1 MSERKRGTAAAIDI
15 DALLQDTWLQV
26 ISLRHGPTFQA
37 GEGRTLWERCIADVE
52 RVQRELKAS
61 ELDEASCQHILT
73 AQCAL
78 LDEAVKGRG
87 VEDDACVQ
95 WYDIPLQGHF
105 LGTMDAGD
113 TLCDRMRDVLREPA
127 PDHAVVTC
135 FQRVMMLGF
144 LGSYRSL
151 NDPERQKLVNALSEY
166 VTPFSY
172 PQSHPVL
179 AESHTGRGI
188 MGGWLASWPVRIGLS
203 VIVVAAL
210 WWGLD
215 RWLDQLLLTLLSGFN
230 GAPLFLFPLLFV
242 LAFIFSVPR
251 YLAMVTSRVPVW
263 PESIE
268 SLCRIDKD
276 DPYRV
281 DASGNPEH
289 PWRSLFMKSSAN
301 NRE

>member
-1 MSERKRGTAAAIDI
+1 MNDRKRATAAFIDI

-26 ISLRHGPTFQA
+26 ISLRHGPTFQD
-37 GEGRTLWERCIADVE
+37 GEGRTLWERCIDDVG

-87 VEDDACVQ
+87 VEDDACIQ
-95 WYDIPLQGHF
+95 WYDIPLQGYF

-144 LGSYRSL
+144 LGNFRSL
-151 NDPERQKLVNALSEY
+151 NDPERQKLMDALNEY
-166 VTPFSY
+166 VAPFSY
-172 PQSHPVL
+172 SQPHPVL
-179 AESHTGRGI
+179 AESDAGRGI
-188 MGGWLASWPVRIGLS
+188 GGWLASWPMRIGLS
-203 VIVVAAL
+203 VVVVTAL

-215 RWLDQLLLTLLSGFN
+215 CWLDQTLLTLLP
-230 GAPLFLFPLLFV
+230 GAV
-242 LAFIFSVPR
+242 
-251 YLAMVTSRVPVW
+251 
-263 PESIE
+263 
-268 SLCRIDKD
+268 K
-276 DPYRV
+276 
-281 DASGNPEH
+281 
-289 PWRSLFMKSSAN
+289 
-301 NRE
+301 

>member
-1 MSERKRGTAAAIDI
+1 MSERKRGTAVSVDI

-26 ISLRHGPTFQA
+26 VSLRYGPQFQE
-37 GEGRTLWERCIADVE
+37 GEGRILWERCIADVE

-61 ELDEASCQHILT
+61 ELDEASCKHILT

-78 LDEAVKGRG
+78 LDETVKGRG

-113 TLCDRMRDVLREPA
+113 TLCDRMCDVLRESA
-127 PDHAVVTC
+127 PDNAVLTC

-144 LGSYRSL
+144 LGSFRTL
-151 NDPERQKLVNALSEY
+151 NDPERQKLVSALSEH

-172 PQSHPVL
+172 PQTHPVL
-179 AESHTGRGI
+179 AESRAGQG

-203 VIVVAAL
+203 VVVLAAL

-215 RWLDQLLLTLLSGFN
+215 RWLDQMLLTLLPG
-230 GAPLFLFPLLFV
+230 V
-242 LAFIFSVPR
+242 V
-251 YLAMVTSRVPVW
+251 
-263 PESIE
+263 
-268 SLCRIDKD
+268 K
-276 DPYRV
+276 
-281 DASGNPEH
+281 
-289 PWRSLFMKSSAN
+289 
-301 NRE
+301 

>member
-1 MSERKRGTAAAIDI
+1 MSERKRGTAASIDI

-26 ISLRHGPTFQA
+26 ISLRHGPIFRE

-78 LDEAVKGRG
+78 LDEAVKSRG
-87 VEDDACVQ
+87 VEDDACLQ

-113 TLCDRMRDVLREPA
+113 TLCDRMRDVLRESA
-127 PDHAVVTC
+127 PDQVVVTC

-144 LGSYRSL
+144 LGSFRSL
-151 NDPERQKLVNALSEY
+151 NDPERQRLINALSEHA
-166 VTPFSY
+166 VPFSY
-172 PQSHPVL
+172 PQPHPVL
-179 AESHTGRGI
+179 AESRAGQR

-203 VIVVAAL
+203 VMVVAAL

-215 RWLDQLLLTLLSGFN
+215 RWLDQTLQTLLP
-230 GAPLFLFPLLFV
+230 GAV
-242 LAFIFSVPR
+242 
-251 YLAMVTSRVPVW
+251 
-263 PESIE
+263 
-268 SLCRIDKD
+268 K
-276 DPYRV
+276 
-281 DASGNPEH
+281 
-289 PWRSLFMKSSAN
+289 
-301 NRE
+301 

>member
-1 MSERKRGTAAAIDI
+1 MSERKNGAAVSVDI

-26 ISLRHGPTFQA
+26 ISLRHGPQFQE
-37 GEGRTLWERCIADVE
+37 GEGRVLWERCIADVE

-61 ELDEASCQHILT
+61 ELDEASCEHILT

-127 PDHAVVTC
+127 PDNAVLTC

-144 LGSYRSL
+144 LGDFRAL
-151 NDPERQKLVNALSEY
+151 NDPERQKLICALSEH
-166 VTPFSY
+166 VAPFSY
-172 PQSHPVL
+172 PQTHPVL
-179 AESHTGRGI
+179 AESRAGRG
-188 MGGWLASWPVRIGLS
+188 MGGWFASWPARIGLS
-203 VIVVAAL
+203 VIVLAAL

-215 RWLDQLLLTLLSGFN
+215 RWLDQMLLTLLP
-230 GAPLFLFPLLFV
+230 GA
-242 LAFIFSVPR
+242 I
-251 YLAMVTSRVPVW
+251 
-263 PESIE
+263 
-268 SLCRIDKD
+268 K
-276 DPYRV
+276 
-281 DASGNPEH
+281 
-289 PWRSLFMKSSAN
+289 
-301 NRE
+301 

>member
-1 MSERKRGTAAAIDI
+1 MSESKRGAAASIDI

-26 ISLRHGPTFQA
+26 ISLRHGPTFLD
-37 GEGRTLWERCIADVE
+37 GEGRMLWERCIADVE

-61 ELDEASCQHILT
+61 ELDEDSCWHILT

-144 LGSYRSL
+144 LGNFRSL
-151 NDPERQKLVNALSEY
+151 NDPGRQKLVNVLNER
-166 VTPFSY
+166 VPPLSY
-172 PQSHPVL
+172 PQTHPVM
-179 AESHTGRGI
+179 AESRTGRGI
-188 MGGWLASWPVRIGLS
+188 GSWLASWPVRISLS
-203 VIVVAAL
+203 IVVVAAL
-210 WWGLD
+210 WCCLD
-215 RWLDQLLLTLLSGFN
+215 HWLDQMLLTLLSG
-230 GAPLFLFPLLFV
+230 V
-242 LAFIFSVPR
+242 V
-251 YLAMVTSRVPVW
+251 
-263 PESIE
+263 
-268 SLCRIDKD
+268 K
-276 DPYRV
+276 
-281 DASGNPEH
+281 
-289 PWRSLFMKSSAN
+289 
-301 NRE
+301 

>member
-1 MSERKRGTAAAIDI
+1 MSKPEGGVAASINID
-15 DALLQDTWLQV
+15 DLLQNTWLQV
-26 ISLRHGPTFQA
+26 ISLRHGPKFQD

-144 LGSYRSL
+144 LGSFRSL
-151 NDPERQKLVNALSEY
+151 NDTERQKLVNALSEH

-172 PQSHPVL
+172 PQIHPVL
-179 AESHTGRGI
+179 AERRTGHG

-203 VIVVAAL
+203 VVVVAAL
-210 WWGLD
+210 WWGLSH
-215 RWLDQLLLTLLSGFN
+215 WLDQTLLTLLP
-230 GAPLFLFPLLFV
+230 GAV
-242 LAFIFSVPR
+242 
-251 YLAMVTSRVPVW
+251 
-263 PESIE
+263 
-268 SLCRIDKD
+268 K
-276 DPYRV
+276 
-281 DASGNPEH
+281 
-289 PWRSLFMKSSAN
+289 
-301 NRE
+301 